1 VTTSRGP
8 VTPQARKPWKKLP
21 IIGAVAAV
29 LFVVGALFVPLVN
42 RTTRDSRDL
51 TGNVDRVA
59 VTSDNG
65 RVEIAV
71 ADTGPA
77 RVDATRRY
85 SLSRPDV
92 AAFVRGGTLSVRA
105 ACPGWAF
112 LSCSTD
118 LRVTVP
124 PGTDVRVRV
133 SGGDVAIVGVQ
144 GTIFVRSAAGSVRV
158 ENATGRR
165 IDVGTVADNVRIEA
179 DRAPRS
185 LAAFSEAG
193 RVELVVPA
201 GAYRLAATSRQGRV
215 QVDPEVRA
223 GAAGGQIDARSKT
236 GDVTITAGRP

>member
-1 VTTSRGP
+1 VSTERGP

-21 IIGAVAAV
+21 VIGVVAGVLFLIGAI
-29 LFVVGALFVPLVN
+29 LVPLIN
-42 RTTRDSRDL
+42 RTTTDSRDL

-65 RVEIAV
+65 QVEIVV

-77 RVDATRRY
+77 RVEATRRY

-105 ACPGWAF
+105 SCPGWAF

-118 LRVTVP
+118 LKVRVP
-124 PGTDVRVRV
+124 SGTDVRVRV
-133 SGGDVAIVGVQ
+133 SGGDVAIIGVQ

-185 LAAFSEAG
+185 LSAFSEAG

-201 GAYRLAATSRQGRV
+201 GAYRLAATSQQGRV
-215 QVDPEVRA
+215 QVAPEVRA
-223 GAAGGQIDARSKT
+223 GTTGAQIDARAKT
-236 GDVTITAGRP
+236 GDITITAGRP